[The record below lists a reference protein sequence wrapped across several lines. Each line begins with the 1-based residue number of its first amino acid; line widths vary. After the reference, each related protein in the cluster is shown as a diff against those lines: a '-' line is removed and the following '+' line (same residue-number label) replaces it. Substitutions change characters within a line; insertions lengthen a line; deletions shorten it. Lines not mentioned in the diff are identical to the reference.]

1 MAAPRKAGVILA
13 VSFIAL
19 AAGGCAALG
28 GGKQGSIAADRAV
41 AATPATVSFTQAD
54 LDGDARITRQEFE
67 LWMRRYGGGAPG
79 AQAAAGGTVNPDDA
93 FDSADTNFN
102 GVLTLDEWQ
111 AMTANPSSTAA
122 GAFRAPKPK
131 PSR

>member
-1 MAAPRKAGVILA
+1 MNAPLKAGIIVA
-13 VSFIAL
+13 VSFVVL
-19 AAGGCAALG
+19 GTGGCAALG
-28 GGKQGSIAADRAV
+28 GGKQGSIAADRTV

-67 LWMRRYGGGAPG
+67 LWMRRYGGATPG

-111 AMTANPSSTAA
+111 AMTANPSGTAA
-122 GAFRAPKPK
+122 GAFRTPNPK